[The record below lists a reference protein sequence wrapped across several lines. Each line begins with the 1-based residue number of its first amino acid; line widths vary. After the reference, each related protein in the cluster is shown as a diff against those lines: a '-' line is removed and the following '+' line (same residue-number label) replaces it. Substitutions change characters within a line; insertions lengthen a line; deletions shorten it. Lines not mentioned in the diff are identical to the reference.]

1 MSFKIKFQNVEKD
14 NSLKQN
20 KKLIILFSFYIKPA
34 TIITTMSGEVVQ
46 PILLYGA
53 VIKCDYLDSKPDN
66 IKWAYYFHNY
76 MKKLNET
83 VPLNH
88 DQISY
93 YGCLRYYDN
102 VGEGLLSIV
111 NVDSASI
118 YIAFEP
124 PTDNV
129 KMNELTTALES
140 YIQVLTENGY
150 KVETPKYHAVI
161 DWYKYLLELN
171 SFVE

>member
-1 MSFKIKFQNVEKD
+1 
-14 NSLKQN
+14 
-20 KKLIILFSFYIKPA
+20 
-34 TIITTMSGEVVQ
+34 MSGEVVQ

-53 VIKCDYLDSKPDN
+53 VIKCDYPDSKSDN

-102 VGEGLLSIV
+102 TGEGLFSIL
-111 NVDSASI
+111 NVDTS
-118 YIAFEP
+118 
-124 PTDNV
+124 N
-129 KMNELTTALES
+129 
-140 YIQVLTENGY
+140 
-150 KVETPKYHAVI
+150 
-161 DWYKYLLELN
+161 
-171 SFVE
+171 